1 MAPPWTKSKARQHQ
15 GRIFKKLCM
24 MRIWF
29 SIQEGDD
36 VYFDCAIE
44 ANPRVHEIV
53 WKHNVSITPVITY
66 ISISH
71 YHPICITTI
80 VIVHSWVFC
89 FQGNILGRNSAGLIM
104 NEGNLILQQ
113 VTKDSAGRRMIAHR
127 WWWWN
132 LLWRWNANNL
142 SPFWS
147 KFWHFKPLHSCWWE
161 TLSLVQINIWIQ
173 ILNISSLHNVC
184 WS

>member
-1 MAPPWTKSKARQHQ
+1 MKTVENNLFFPDSPQLWLRLGQNLKQDNIKV
-15 GRIFKKLCM
+15 GYLKLCM
-24 MRIWF
+24 MWIWF

-80 VIVHSWVFC
+80 VKVHSWVFC

-113 VTKDSAGRRMIAHR
+113 VTKDSAGSRMIAHR
-127 WWWWN
+127 WWWWICFGVEM
-132 LLWRWNANNL
+132 RTTFHPFGQSFGIL
-142 SPFWS
+142 SRCTRAGGKPHPW
-147 KFWHFKPLHSCWWE
+147 FK
-161 TLSLVQINIWIQ
+161 
-173 ILNISSLHNVC
+173 
-184 WS
+184 